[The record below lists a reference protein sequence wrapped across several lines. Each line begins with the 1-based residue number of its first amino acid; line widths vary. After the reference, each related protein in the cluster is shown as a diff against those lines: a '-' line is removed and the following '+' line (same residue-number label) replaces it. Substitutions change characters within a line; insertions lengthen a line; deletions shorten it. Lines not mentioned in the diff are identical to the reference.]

1 MVSGDK
7 KVFLDINIFRSSP
20 ISSIF
25 YALSIA
31 FILSNKV
38 LFAENMG
45 AMKCSQSTLALY
57 RINYKKK
64 KKRGTLGLPWQSSG
78 LRLHASNVGGMGSIA
93 GQGIKIPGQMA
104 WSNYFLKKKHP
115 YPLNLIIITIDIIS
129 LLQVLCV
136 IGVFSLLYCWIAFT
150 SDGILT

>member
-1 MVSGDK
+1 MKQGFKSTPPPTPPAYTHIMVSGDK

-38 LFAENMG
+38 LFGENMA
-45 AMKCSQSTLALY
+45 AMKCSQSTLTLY

-64 KKRGTLGLPWQSSG
+64 KVAFFVSFHSFCFKVYFIGYEYCHSCFLL
-78 LRLHASNVGGMGSIA
+78 VSI
-93 GQGIKIPGQMA
+93 
-104 WSNYFLKKKHP
+104 
-115 YPLNLIIITIDIIS
+115 
-129 LLQVLCV
+129 CV
-136 IGVFSLLYCWIAFT
+136 IHLFPALPFQSVCVPCFEVGLL
-150 SDGILT
+150 

>member
-7 KVFLDINIFRSSP
+7 KVFLDINIFASSP

-38 LFAENMG
+38 LFGENMA

-64 KKRGTLGLPWQSSG
+64 KKEAPWDFPGGPVVKTSCFQCGRHGVHRWSG
-78 LRLHASNVGGMGSIA
+78 N
-93 GQGIKIPGQMA
+93 
-104 WSNYFLKKKHP
+104 
-115 YPLNLIIITIDIIS
+115 
-129 LLQVLCV
+129 
-136 IGVFSLLYCWIAFT
+136 
-150 SDGILT
+150 